1 MHLFR
6 IGCAAVLAASALS
19 LNASTA
25 NATDLRSFS
34 PEGCERRA
42 ARIERLEG
50 LIDRI
55 PRRFGFLRYWVA
67 AWAAGQQRVYTDFC
81 ITLNQL
87 QSLGSHNS
95 YHVIPQP
102 ILLQALLAIEPAAA
116 GWEYSHRPLGE
127 QFGEEGVRQIEL
139 DVFADPEG
147 GLYGS
152 RRGPELLGLDPISP
166 DPEMFEPG
174 MKVLHVQDLDFET
187 TCLTFLAC
195 LEDVKAWSDR
205 NLRHLPIAVLVEL
218 KDDVLPQTDL
228 FGFVR
233 PVPFGPLELDEVDAE
248 IRSVFPPDQLITPDD
263 LRLPKETLETSILE
277 AGWPTL
283 HESRGRILFFMDNGG
298 GKRLDYIEG
307 RPNLEG
313 RVLFTNA
320 PPGAPDAAFVKRNEP
335 RGNESEIQ
343 ELVREGY
350 LVRTRADADTE
361 EARTGDT
368 TRRDAA
374 LRSGAQFVSTDYP
387 SPETRFGTGYGV
399 TLPDGAPSR
408 CNPVNGPSG
417 CREAWLEPQGRKRPR
432 WSRHR

>member
-1 MHLFR
+1 MHALR
-6 IGCAAVLAASALS
+6 IACAALLAFGALS
-19 LNASTA
+19 LHAPSAS
-25 NATDLRSFS
+25 ATGQGAFS

-67 AWAAGQQRVYTDFC
+67 AWAAGQQRVYTEFC

-87 QSLGSHNS
+87 QSVGSHNS
-95 YHVIPQP
+95 FPVIPRP
-102 ILLQALLAIEPAAA
+102 NLLEALLFLEPAAA

-127 QFGEEGVRQIEL
+127 QFEEEGVRQIEL
-139 DVFADPEG
+139 DGFADPEC

-152 RRGPELLGLDPISP
+152 RRGLEILRVDPISP

-187 TCLTFLAC
+187 TCLTFVLC
-195 LEDVKAWSDR
+195 LEEVKAWSDR
-205 NLRHLPIAVLVEL
+205 RPRHLPIAILVEL
-218 KDDVLPQTDL
+218 KDDVLPQSDTL
-228 FGFVR
+228 GFVR
-233 PVPFGPLELDEVDAE
+233 PVPFWPEELDVIDAE
-248 IRSVFPPDQLITPDD
+248 IRSVFPADQLITPDD

-335 RGNESEIQ
+335 RGNEDEIQ

-399 TLPDGAPSR
+399 TIPDGAPSR

-417 CREAWLEPQGRKRPR
+417 CREAWLEPQGRKRARGWRP
-432 WSRHR
+432 